1 MDTPKSVASGDAA
14 VLEHARTLITEDVL
28 GLRGHSLLS
37 MADLSAIQLD
47 GILEVTAAME
57 AARRARTHVIR
68 WSYPKSIAI
77 IFEKPSL
84 RTRATFELGIQLM
97 GGITVVLGP
106 QEIGLGTRES
116 VPDAARNLER
126 WFDAVMARVYRHT
139 TLEELRRHSRVPI
152 INGLSDREHPCQ
164 VLADLYTILRKK
176 GSLQGI
182 RAAWVGDGYNMAHSL
197 LLGCALAG
205 MELHVAC
212 PEGYMPNDEIVRHAQ
227 GISAAAGSEGS
238 ITVGSDP
245 IAAVTGAD
253 VVLTDV
259 WTSMGQEEERSRRLT
274 AFRPYQV
281 NRQLL
286 AHAKPD
292 AIVLHCLPAH
302 RGEEI
307 TDDVLDGPQSVVFDE
322 AENRL
327 YAQQALLALVLGP

>member
-1 MDTPKSVASGDAA
+1 MDTLGNLIGTHQPALDA
-14 VLEHARTLITEDVL
+14 ARTLICEDAL
-28 GLRGHSLLS
+28 ALRGRSLLS
-37 MADLSAIQLD
+37 MADLSPIQLE
-47 GILEVTAAME
+47 GILQVAGAME
-57 AARRARTHVIR
+57 TARKTRAHVLR
-68 WSYPKSIAI
+68 WDYPKSIAL

-84 RTRATFELGIQLM
+84 RTRATFELGMQLM
-97 GGITVVLGP
+97 GGLAVVLGP

-126 WFDAVMARVYRHT
+126 WFDAVMARVFRHDT
-139 TLEELRRHSRVPI
+139 VQELHAHARIPV

-176 GSLQGI
+176 GRLKGI
-182 RAAWVGDGYNMAHSL
+182 RVAWVGDGYNMAHSL

-205 MELHVAC
+205 AELHAAC
-212 PEGYMPNDEIVRHAQ
+212 PEGYMPNDEIVRQAQ
-227 GISAAAGSEGS
+227 ALAASTGNPAS
-238 ITVGSDP
+238 ITVGHDP
-245 IAAVTGAD
+245 FAAVAEAD
-253 VVLTDV
+253 VVITDV
-259 WTSMGQEEERSRRLT
+259 WTSMGQEEERSRRLA

-286 AHAKPD
+286 ANAKRD